1 MKKVFFKYFISI
13 FSITVVIMLLQSAI
27 LVMQYS
33 ASQRKWRVSVYNDFV
48 EALES
53 SMEDSFEEGLA
64 SGQFG
69 DFGDFG
75 LTNLRMIMSSMS
87 DSRVSGYVVRDTEGS
102 TMLTVGKTSEGRIL
116 GALLPLNQKP
126 SVSDGRLISTDT
138 KNTVRLNMVLDGDS
152 VDVERLSPYR
162 MYQTHLVLPSAINA
176 DDVVG
181 SITIAFEDE
190 DLYIIDLLTYS
201 PRTYA
206 YSKDV
211 IDSCLKGM
219 VVSVPICLLIAF
231 VSAWFISFRNT
242 RFIDSVRNAL
252 NKLAKGESG
261 VKIKRNCNSE
271 LNEISLAIEDLGQEL
286 QKNAMSRRAWLRS
299 ISHDLNTPASAIKMM
314 VDGMEDGVFPLDGS
328 SLEELRRESDTLN
341 ERIGKV
347 IDFSS
352 MQADTTP
359 KIESVSAQILEN
371 CIKRNLP
378 STEDGRGTVVF
389 EPDFLVPSDDGPGC
403 DGAGCAGTSYVG
415 PCGEVSCDVALMVRA
430 CNELVKN
437 AFEYGADGTAV
448 IHIGGD
454 CSNYSIYV
462 ENPGSL
468 PKDMEGDGFLEPW
481 IRGDWSRTHGGSGLG
496 LPIVCT
502 VARLHGG
509 SVSLENVGENR
520 VRATITWPVA

>member
-69 DFGDFG
+69 DFG
-75 LTNLRMIMSSMS
+75 LTNLRMMMSSMS

-126 SVSDGRLISTDT
+126 SASDGRLISTDT

-231 VSAWFISFRNT
+231 VSAWFISSRNT

-261 VKIKRNCNSE
+261 VMIKRNCNSE
-271 LNEISLAIEDLGQEL
+271 LNEISLAIEDLDQEL

-359 KIESVSAQILEN
+359 KIESISAQILEN

-378 STEDGRGTVVF
+378 SSEDGRGTVVF
-389 EPDFLVPSDDGPGC
+389 EPDFLNPGDDASGC
-403 DGAGCAGTSYVG
+403 DGAGCAG

-437 AFEYGADGTAV
+437 AFEYGDDGTAV

-454 CSNYSIYV
+454 SSNYSIYV

-509 SVSLENVGENR
+509 SVSLENVGEGR